1 MLALVN
7 RAGSSGNAPRGAAAL
22 AAGRGL
28 PDRFGALRGIFY
40 LEGLSELAVRIVIAI
55 WLFAVV
61 GCAGFGVR
69 RFARPLAS
77 NTAKAG

>member
-1 MLALVN
+1 MLLAVLPLWLLV
-7 RAGSSGNAPRGAAAL
+7 AVYLTVFAPSWYL
-22 AAGRGL
+22 
-28 PDRFGALRGIFY
+28 Y